1 VSSRPI
7 PEKSAVSDAQAAV
20 YETRAAEYDALIA
33 AEDVDGALPRALDGL
48 VRVDG
53 AIIADVGA
61 GTGRFAR
68 LLARRAAHVHL
79 IDRAA
84 PMLDVARE
92 RLASDGATNVTLH
105 VSDARSLPLPD
116 GAVDLAVA
124 GWVFGHFPHWMPDD
138 WKTEVAAALAEMRRV
153 VKPGG
158 SIVIVETLG
167 TGHET
172 PRKHEKLD
180 PYFAWLM
187 ESEGFAQTILRTDYG
202 FPDVESA
209 ARICGAFFGD
219 ALVSTIRERG
229 WARVPECTSVFVAR
243 TAR

>member
-1 VSSRPI
+1 MSSDAQ
-7 PEKSAVSDAQAAV
+7 KGASDAQAAV
-20 YETRAAEYDALIA
+20 YETRAAEYDALIS
-33 AEDVDGALPRALDGL
+33 AEDVDGALPAALDRL

-53 AIIADVGA
+53 AVIADVGA

-68 LLARRAAHVHL
+68 LLAPRAKHVHL

-92 RLASDGATNVTLH
+92 RLARDALTRTSLH
-105 VSDARSLPLPD
+105 VADARALPLPD
-116 GAVDLAVA
+116 ASVDLAVA

-138 WKTEVAAALAEMRRV
+138 WRSEVLGALSEMRRV
-153 VKPGG
+153 VRPGG

-187 ESEGFAQTILRTDYG
+187 EEQGFSQTILRTDYA
-202 FPDVESA
+202 FQDVETA
-209 ARICGAFFGD
+209 ARICGAFFGEPL
-219 ALVSTIRERG
+219 ASTIRERG
-229 WARVPECTSVFVAR
+229 WARVPECTSVFVSPA
-243 TAR
+243 